1 MLFSLGLQKT
11 ENINCWYTALDLAL
25 CAHVSSCSMACPM
38 NSQKQQSLLVG
49 TWNRPQWLSDPY
61 QWNQSPVQVMNY
73 AKLQL
78 QGNKIITRWHEV
90 NRWQKLFLRS
100 CMSINWQ
107 KTYSLCDSEK
117 FWANDRENSQI
128 FSCKTGTSLTQKSD
142 IRSRLWWADS

>member
-11 ENINCWYTALDLAL
+11 ENINYWYTALDLAYVHMWARVPWPVL
-25 CAHVSSCSMACPM
+25 LTVKTAILAGRNLKPTTMIKWSTSVEPITCA
-38 NSQKQQSLLVG
+38 
-49 TWNRPQWLSDPY
+49 
-61 QWNQSPVQVMNY
+61 QVMNY

-90 NRWQKLFLRS
+90 NRWQKLFLWS